1 MSIDHRGGLRRLFD
15 GGSVVANSERQ
26 LLDRFI
32 SSRDELAFE
41 AIVAR
46 HGPMVVGVCRS
57 FLSNPTDV
65 DDAFQATFL
74 VLVKKARTL
83 RDGDQLSPWLHG
95 VARRVSLQARAV
107 AAKRRDREPLGIGSE
122 PLVSDSTI
130 RTTERRELA
139 ALIHA
144 EIDRLSTPERSAITL
159 CDLEGLTHQQAAD
172 QLGWP
177 LGTVKARVSRARDRL
192 RSRLIRRGVTLP
204 AGLLAATLA
213 GESSASIAVSS
224 TLLAATT
231 RAALALAASRVLS
244 VGLISAPVVTLTQ
257 GAVRAM
263 IFAKIKAGAI
273 ALVATT
279 SVLAVPS
286 LVAYQQLPVAEPA
299 RPNHAVT
306 PGQPKDQALTPPIAA
321 VDVGVGVE
329 TSRGL
334 KVGMAQAAIK
344 LIDDQDRD
352 QKPVPEEFRLTW
364 YRRLAD
370 AELETAL
377 TPNDRVRA
385 VESYLGRL
393 QKYQAVGSQ
402 RVVAMIADKTGPFAL
417 PDATKWE
424 AQWEVAIKKTG
435 VLDEAREWL
444 AQVRMETE
452 KAPPTPASAIT
463 SGVKG
468 EGGFSGTDEPPRTR
482 FRLKT
487 MPADKRR
494 NQAILA
500 KLEEK
505 ISMNFPNDTPLA
517 DVQKYIEQSTQDG
530 ALGLPQGIPIYVDP
544 QGLQDA
550 DKTMASTVAIN
561 LEGIPL
567 RTTLHLLLDQL
578 NLSYRVEAGLLVIQ
592 FVGNDTPPGPRPPSP
607 NPASGGNNGGF
618 R

>member
-1 MSIDHRGGLRRLFD
+1 MSIDQSGGARRLFE

-26 LLDRFI
+26 LLDRFTC
-32 SSRDELAFE
+32 SRDELAFE

-57 FLSNPTDV
+57 VLSNPTDV

-74 VLVKKARTL
+74 VLVKKAGSL

-95 VARRVSLQARAV
+95 VARRVALQARAL
-107 AAKRRDREPLGIGSE
+107 AAKRRDREPLGVDSE
-122 PLVSDSTI
+122 PLVSDAAL
-130 RTTERRELA
+130 RQADQRELA

-144 EIDRLSTPERSAITL
+144 EIDRLSTPEKSAITL
-159 CDLEGLTHQQAAD
+159 CDLEGLTHQEAAD

-177 LGTVKARVSRARDRL
+177 LGTVKARVSRGRERL

-204 AGLLAATLA
+204 IGLLAATLA
-213 GESSASIAVSS
+213 VESSASITLSS
-224 TLLAATT
+224 TLLVATT

-263 IFAKIKAGAI
+263 IFTNIKVGAI
-273 ALVATT
+273 ALAASASLLV
-279 SVLAVPS
+279 VPG
-286 LVAYQQLPVAEPA
+286 VIAYQQLALAEPA
-299 RPNHAVT
+299 KQNNAIT
-306 PGQPKDQALTPPIAA
+306 PGQPKDEALTPPNVT
-321 VDVGVGVE
+321 VDVGVGIE

-370 AELETAL
+370 AELETASA
-377 TPNDRVRA
+377 PNDRVRA

-444 AQVRMETE
+444 AQVRMDMQ
-452 KAPPTPASAIT
+452 KAPLTPASAIT

-468 EGGFSGTDEPPRTR
+468 EGGFSGTDEPSRTR

-487 MPADKRR
+487 MPADKWR

-517 DVQKYIEQSTQDG
+517 DVQNYIEQATQDS
-530 ALGLPQGIPIYVDP
+530 AVGLPQGIPIYVDP
-544 QGLQDA
+544 QGLQNA

-592 FVGNDTPPGPRPPSP
+592 FVGENNQPGPQPPSP
-607 NPASGGNNGGF
+607 NPASGGNSGGF